1 MIVLDASAIVKLI
14 IDEPHSDFARKK
26 VDMEAEE
33 DEPIY
38 APDVALAE
46 TINVIWKY
54 STLKGH
60 DAVEPYKALAD
71 LLLIWN
77 RITTVN
83 TEELASI
90 ALKLSVEHGVAIYDA
105 LYVALSKL
113 YRAPLLTF
121 DKKLESKSN
130 RIGIELV
137 TQ

>member
-1 MIVLDASAIVKLI
+1 MIVLDASAMVKLI

-26 VDMEAEE
+26 VDTEAKE

-54 STLKGH
+54 SALKGRE
-60 DAVEPYKALAD
+60 AVEPYKALAD
-71 LLLIWN
+71 LLLVWD
-77 RITTVN
+77 RITIVN

-90 ALKLSVEHGVAIYDA
+90 ALKLSIEHRMVIYDA
-105 LYVALSKL
+105 LYAALSKL
-113 YRAPLLTF
+113 YRAPLFTF
-121 DKKLESKSN
+121 DKKLENKAN
-130 RIGIELV
+130 EIGIELV